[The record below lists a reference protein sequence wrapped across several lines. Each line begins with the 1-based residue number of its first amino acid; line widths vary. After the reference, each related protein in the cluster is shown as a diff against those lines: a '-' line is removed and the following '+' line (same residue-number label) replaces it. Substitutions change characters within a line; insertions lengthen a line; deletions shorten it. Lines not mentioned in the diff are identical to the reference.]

1 MALPY
6 GMNHTQSD
14 PKGFLSDALEAT
26 WQRMPKFSFLS
37 GTWKATLDRLNRR
50 GTIQHKGYLHPYS
63 PQIQGFVS
71 QERDGGVLT

>member
-1 MALPY
+1 MEWDQEQSERVKQPHTCFLEAMTLPY

-14 PKGFLSDALEAT
+14 PKGFLSDALEVA

-50 GTIQHKGYLHPYS
+50 GTI
-63 PQIQGFVS
+63 
-71 QERDGGVLT
+71 